1 MSLIKVK
8 EYLKKYG
15 YDDRIME
22 FTLPTGTVEEASHE
36 LKCTPGE
43 IAKSLSF
50 LINYEPVIIV
60 VKGDNKVDNHK
71 FKETFK
77 VKAKMID
84 RGSVEELTGHAPGGV
99 CPFGLND
106 NVKVYLDVSLK
117 QYNYVYPACGS
128 GNSAI
133 KLSLEELE
141 KLSNFVDWVDVTKE
155 PEM

>member
-8 EYLKKYG
+8 EYLKKYN
-15 YDDRIME
+15 YDNKIME
-22 FTLPTGTVEEASHE
+22 FDLSTATVEEASRE

-50 LINYEPVIIV
+50 IVNDEIIVIV

-71 FKETFK
+71 FKETFH

-84 RGSVEELTGHAPGGV
+84 RDSVEELTGHIPGGV

-117 QYNYVYPACGS
+117 NYEYVYPACGS
-128 GNSAI
+128 ANSAI
-133 KLSLEELE
+133 KLSIPELE
-141 KLSNFVDWVDVTKE
+141 KLSNYVKWIDVTKE
-155 PEM
+155 I

>member
-8 EYLKKYG
+8 EYLKKYNCE
-15 YDDRIME
+15 DKIME
-22 FTLPTGTVEEASHE
+22 FDLSTATVEEASRE

-50 LINYEPVIIV
+50 IVNDDVIVIV
-60 VKGDNKVDNHK
+60 VKGDNKIDNHK
-71 FKETFK
+71 FKETFH

-84 RGSVEELTGHAPGGV
+84 RDSVEELTGHIPGGV

-117 QYNYVYPACGS
+117 NYEYVYPACGS
-128 GNSAI
+128 TNSAI
-133 KLSLEELE
+133 KLSIPELE
-141 KLSNFVDWVDVTKE
+141 KLSNYVKWVDVTKE
-155 PEM
+155 V

>member
-8 EYLKKYG
+8 EYLKKYN
-15 YDDRIME
+15 YDDKIME
-22 FTLPTGTVEEASHE
+22 FDLSTATVEEASKE

-50 LINYEPVIIV
+50 LVNDEVIVIV
-60 VKGDNKVDNHK
+60 VKGDNKIDNHK
-71 FKETFK
+71 FKETFH

-84 RGSVEELTGHAPGGV
+84 RESVEKLTGHIPGGV

-117 QYNYVYPACGS
+117 NYEYVYPACGS
-128 GNSAI
+128 TNSAI
-133 KLSLEELE
+133 KLSIPELE
-141 KLSNFVDWVDVTKE
+141 KLSNCVEWIDVTKE
-155 PEM
+155 I

>member
-8 EYLKKYG
+8 EYLKKYN
-15 YDDRIME
+15 YDDKIME
-22 FTLPTGTVEEASHE
+22 FDLSTATVEEASRE

-50 LINYEPVIIV
+50 IVNDDVIVIV
-60 VKGDNKVDNHK
+60 VKGDNKIDNHK
-71 FKETFK
+71 FKETFH

-84 RGSVEELTGHAPGGV
+84 RDSVEELTGHIPGGV

-117 QYNYVYPACGS
+117 NYEYVYPACGS
-128 GNSAI
+128 TNSAI
-133 KLSLEELE
+133 KLSIPELE
-141 KLSNFVDWVDVTKE
+141 KLSNCVEWIDVAKE
-155 PEM
+155 I

>member
-8 EYLKKYG
+8 DYLKKYN
-15 YDDRIME
+15 YDNKIME
-22 FTLPTGTVEEASHE
+22 FDLSTATVEEASRE

-50 LINYEPVIIV
+50 IVNDEIIVIV

-71 FKETFK
+71 FKETFH

-84 RGSVEELTGHAPGGV
+84 RDSVEELTGHIPGGV

-117 QYNYVYPACGS
+117 NYEYVYPACGS
-128 GNSAI
+128 ANSAI
-133 KLSLEELE
+133 KLSIPELE
-141 KLSNFVDWVDVTKE
+141 KLSNYVKWIDVTKE
-155 PEM
+155 I

>member
-8 EYLKKYG
+8 EYLKKYN
-15 YDDRIME
+15 YDDKIME
-22 FTLPTGTVEEASHE
+22 FDLSTATVEEASRE

-50 LINYEPVIIV
+50 IVNDDVIVIV
-60 VKGDNKVDNHK
+60 VKGDNKIDNHK
-71 FKETFK
+71 FKETFH

-84 RGSVEELTGHAPGGV
+84 RDSVEELTGHIPGGV

-117 QYNYVYPACGS
+117 NYEYVYPACGS
-128 GNSAI
+128 ANSAI
-133 KLSLEELE
+133 KLSIPELE
-141 KLSNFVDWVDVTKE
+141 KLSNYVKWVDVTKE
-155 PEM
+155 V

>member
-8 EYLKKYG
+8 EYLKKYN
-15 YDDRIME
+15 YDDKIME
-22 FTLPTGTVEEASHE
+22 FDLSTATVEEASRE

-50 LINYEPVIIV
+50 IVNDDVIVIV
-60 VKGDNKVDNHK
+60 VKGDNKIDNHK
-71 FKETFK
+71 FKETFH

-84 RGSVEELTGHAPGGV
+84 RDSVEELTGHIPGGV

-117 QYNYVYPACGS
+117 NYEYVYPACGS
-128 GNSAI
+128 TNSAI
-133 KLSLEELE
+133 KLSIPELE
-141 KLSNFVDWVDVTKE
+141 KLSNYVKWVDVTKE
-155 PEM
+155 V

>member
-1 MSLIKVK
+1 
-8 EYLKKYG
+8 
-15 YDDRIME
+15 ME
-22 FTLPTGTVEEASHE
+22 FDLSTATVEEASRE

-50 LINYEPVIIV
+50 IVNDEIIVIV

-71 FKETFK
+71 FKETFH

-84 RGSVEELTGHAPGGV
+84 RDSVEELTGHIPGGV

-117 QYNYVYPACGS
+117 NYEYVYPACGS
-128 GNSAI
+128 ANSAI
-133 KLSLEELE
+133 KLSIPELE
-141 KLSNFVDWVDVTKE
+141 KLSNYVKWIDVTKE
-155 PEM
+155 I

>member
-8 EYLKKYG
+8 EYLKKYN
-15 YDDRIME
+15 YDDEIME
-22 FTLPTGTVEEASHE
+22 FDLSTATVEEASRE

-50 LINYEPVIIV
+50 IVNDDVIVIV
-60 VKGDNKVDNHK
+60 VKGDNKIDNHK
-71 FKETFK
+71 FKETFH

-84 RGSVEELTGHAPGGV
+84 RDSVEELTGHIPGGV

-117 QYNYVYPACGS
+117 NYEYVYPACGS
-128 GNSAI
+128 TNSAI
-133 KLSLEELE
+133 KLSIPELE
-141 KLSNFVDWVDVTKE
+141 KLSNCVEWIDVTKE
-155 PEM
+155 I